1 MRTRKGETRVRKW
14 GCGSSAG
21 SVQEDRTPSR
31 EPPSYRRPLGGWV
44 YLIKLGGHSSRK
56 RVILSGTLHERGHDA
71 TAGRAAGG
79 LRLRGRRCPA
89 RPPGSRETVAGRLA
103 NAQGADKPG
112 QAPAA
117 PPVPWGSPG
126 RLSQVGSRTSVNT

>member
-71 TAGRAAGG
+71 TAGHAAGG
-79 LRLRGRRCPA
+79 LRL
-89 RPPGSRETVAGRLA
+89 
-103 NAQGADKPG
+103 
-112 QAPAA
+112 
-117 PPVPWGSPG
+117 
-126 RLSQVGSRTSVNT
+126 